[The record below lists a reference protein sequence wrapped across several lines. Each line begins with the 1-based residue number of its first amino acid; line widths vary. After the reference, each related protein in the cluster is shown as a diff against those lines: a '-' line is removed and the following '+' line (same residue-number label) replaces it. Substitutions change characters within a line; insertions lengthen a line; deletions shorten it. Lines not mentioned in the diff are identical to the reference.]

1 MKSYTVETER
11 TNMTADYETFTNEGN
26 ARKWFDN
33 MVKRAASD
41 KSIEWV
47 RIIHGNDFTAEW
59 YR

>member
-1 MKSYTVETER
+1 MKNYTVETEY
-11 TNMTADYETFTNEGN
+11 TNMTATCETFINEKN
-26 ARKWFDN
+26 ARNYFDN
-33 MVKRAASD
+33 MVKRAESD